1 MKRGSWDR
9 IQPMRARDS
18 VGAGVEAGREAY
30 ERRAWQEAFD
40 ALSGADEDVQ
50 LGADDVER
58 LAITAFM
65 LAREEEAVA
74 HLERAHRLNL
84 ERGEPTR
91 AIHCAIWTCL
101 ILFTRGEIGPASGW
115 LARADRLLEKE
126 QDDHGQRGYLLI
138 PRMFQQ
144 EAEGDVTAATRTA
157 EQIREIGERFGDDD
171 LFVLGL
177 CSEGEMLMKD
187 GRVREGLARLDE
199 AMVAVTSGELSP
211 FVPGIVYCAVIL
223 ACQAVYEARRARE
236 WTLALDRWAREQPQ
250 MVAFTGRCLVHRAEV
265 FQLSGSWQDA
275 LEEATRAGE
284 RFEQTSNPAAGLAH
298 YRRAE
303 LLRLRGEFDRAEE
316 AYRDASRFGWEPQPG
331 LAQLRLAQGNVEA
344 AVAAIRRASSETS
357 APLKRAALLPAEVEI
372 MLATGSVDESRRACE
387 ELESIGERYESA
399 MLRALVAYARGA
411 VALAEGDSHTALAC
425 LREATESWT
434 SIDAP
439 YEVARTRVLIGEA
452 CRRLDDEDSAAL
464 ELEAARGVF
473 ADLAAAPDLARVE
486 RLLSRVPAERHGLSD
501 RELEVLRLV
510 AAGKSNREIAS
521 ELVISEHTVARHLQN
536 IFAKLGVSSRTA
548 ATAFAFEHGLV

>member
-1 MKRGSWDR
+1 MKRGTRDR

-18 VGAGVEAGREAY
+18 VGAEVAAGREAY
-30 ERRAWQEAFD
+30 TRRAWQEAFD
-40 ALSGADEDVQ
+40 ALSRADQDAQ

-65 LAREEEAVA
+65 LARDEDSVRQ
-74 HLERAHRLNL
+74 LERAHRLNL
-84 ERGEPTR
+84 ERGEQSR
-91 AIHCAIWTCL
+91 AIKCAIWTCL

-115 LARADRLLEKE
+115 LARAERLLEKE

-144 EAEGDVTAATRTA
+144 EAEGDVAGAAGTA
-157 EQIREIGERFGDDD
+157 EQIRGIGERFGDDD

-187 GRVREGLARLDE
+187 GRQREGLARLDE

-223 ACQAVYEARRARE
+223 ACQAVYEAGRARE
-236 WTLALDRWAREQPQ
+236 WTLALDRWARGQPQ

-265 FQLSGSWQDA
+265 FQLSGSWSDA
-275 LEEATRAGE
+275 LEEATRAGQ
-284 RFEQTSNPAAGLAH
+284 RFEQTRNPAAGLAH

-303 LLRLRGEFDRAEE
+303 LLRLRGEFDHAED
-316 AYRDASRFGWEPQPG
+316 AYRDASRSGWEPQPG
-331 LAQLRLAQGNVEA
+331 LAQLRLAQGNVQA

-357 APLKRAALLPAEVEI
+357 EPLKRAALLPAAVEI
-372 MLATGSVDESRRACE
+372 MLAAGYIEESRHACQ
-387 ELESIGERYESA
+387 ELESIGVRYASA

-411 VALAEGDSHTALAC
+411 LALAEGDPRTALVC
-425 LREATESWT
+425 LRKAAESWT

-439 YEVARTRVLIGEA
+439 YEVARTRVLVGEA
-452 CRRLDDEDSAAL
+452 CRGLDDEESATL

-473 ADLAAAPDLARVE
+473 AELEAAPDLARVDT
-486 RLLSRVPAERHGLSD
+486 LLARVPAERHGLSE

-536 IFAKLGVSSRTA
+536 IFAKLGISSRTA
-548 ATAFAFEHGLV
+548 AAAFAFEHGLV

>member
-1 MKRGSWDR
+1 
-9 IQPMRARDS
+9 MRARDRI
-18 VGAGVEAGREAY
+18 GAEVEHGREVYAGR
-30 ERRAWQEAFD
+30 RWQEAFD
-40 ALSGADEDVQ
+40 ALSRADEDAQ
-50 LGADDVER
+50 LAADDVER

-65 LAREEEAVA
+65 LAREEEAVRQ
-74 HLERAHRLNL
+74 LERAHRLNL
-84 ERGEPTR
+84 ERGEPGR

-101 ILFTRGEIGPASGW
+101 ILFSRGEIGPASGW
-115 LARADRLLEKE
+115 LARAERLLEKE

-138 PRMFQQ
+138 PRLFQE
-144 EAEGDVTAATRTA
+144 EAEGDVAAAARTA
-157 EQIREIGERFGDDD
+157 EQIREIGERHGDDD

-211 FVPGIVYCAVIL
+211 FVPGIVYCSVIL
-223 ACQAVYEARRARE
+223 ACQAVYEAGRARE
-236 WTLALDRWAREQPQ
+236 WTLALDRWTREQPQ

-265 FQLSGSWQDA
+265 FQLNGSWRDA
-275 LEEATRAGE
+275 LDEATRAGE
-284 RFEQTSNPAAGLAH
+284 RFEQTGNPAAGLAH

-303 LLRLRGEFDRAEE
+303 LLRLRGEFDAAED

-344 AVAAIRRASSETS
+344 AVAAIRRARSETS
-357 APLKRAALLPAEVEI
+357 EPLKRAALLPAAVEI
-372 MLATGSVDESRRACE
+372 MLAADDVEESRRACQ
-387 ELESIGERYESA
+387 ELGSIGMRYEST

-411 VALAEGDSHTALAC
+411 VALAEGDPRTALVC
-425 LREATESWT
+425 LREAAESWT
-434 SIDAP
+434 GLEAP
-439 YEVARTRVLIGEA
+439 YEVARTRVLVGVA
-452 CRRLDDEDSAAL
+452 CRELDDEDSATL

-473 ADLAAAPDLARVE
+473 AELGAAPDLARVE
-486 RLLSRVPAERHGLSD
+486 ALSSRAHVERHGLSD

-510 AAGKSNREIAS
+510 AAGKTNREIAS

-536 IFAKLGVSSRTA
+536 IFAKLGTSSRTA
-548 ATAFAFEHGLV
+548 AAAFAFEHGLV

>member
-1 MKRGSWDR
+1 MRGRDR
-9 IQPMRARDS
+9 SDADVEHARAAFAD
-18 VGAGVEAGREAY
+18 
-30 ERRAWQEAFD
+30 RRWQDAFD
-40 ALSGADEDVQ
+40 ALSRADGVAE

-58 LAITAFM
+58 LAMSAFM
-65 LAREEEAVA
+65 LAREEDAVS

-84 ERGEPTR
+84 ERGEPSR
-91 AIHCAIWTCL
+91 AIHCAVWTFV

-115 LARADRLLEKE
+115 LERTQRLLDHEP
-126 QDDHGQRGYLLI
+126 DDRGQRGYLLL

-144 EAEGDVTAATRTA
+144 EAQGDLAAASRTA
-157 EQIREIGERFGDDD
+157 EQMREIGERFGDDD

-177 CSEGEMLMKD
+177 CSEGQMLMKD

-199 AMVAVTSGELSP
+199 AMVAVTSGDHSP

-223 ACQAVYEARRARE
+223 ACQAVFEAGRARE
-236 WTLALDRWAREQPQ
+236 WTLALDRWTREQPQ

-265 FQLSGSWQDA
+265 FQLTGSWDDA
-275 LEEATRAGE
+275 LEEATRAGQ
-284 RFEQTSNPAAGLAH
+284 RFEQTRNPAAGLAH

-303 LLRLRGEFDRAEE
+303 LLRLRGEFDSAED

-344 AVAAIRRASSETS
+344 AIAAIRRASSETS
-357 APLKRAALLPAEVEI
+357 EPLKRAAVLPAAVEI
-372 MLATGSVDESRRACE
+372 TLAAGDVEESRRACQ
-387 ELESIGERYESA
+387 ELESVAERYEST
-399 MLRALVAYARGA
+399 MLRALVAYSRGA
-411 VALAEGDSHTALAC
+411 LALADADPHTALVC
-425 LREATESWT
+425 LREAAESWT
-434 SIDAP
+434 GLDAR

-452 CRRLDDEDSAAL
+452 CRELGDEDSARL

-473 ADLAAAPDLARVE
+473 AELEAAPDLARVE
-486 RLLSRVPAERHGLSD
+486 ALLNRVPADRHGLSD
-501 RELEVLRLV
+501 RELQVLRLV

-536 IFAKLGVSSRTA
+536 IFAKLGISSRTA
-548 ATAFAFEHGLV
+548 ATAFAFENGLV